1 MKGVDGQSRLKNPR
15 MNALGHLP
23 STETNKNAKGDPLRC
38 YSSNQMDQNV
48 LEIQRN
54 ILFLQI
60 VHPDRGI
67 PRHET
72 ARRLP
77 RIPGC
82 GESLPTDFL
91 KPPPR
96 RPWVWLVC
104 QDFLGGEVVVLT
116 LKQVTTLPWHFTP
129 KRALFGPIFGIY
141 VG

>member
-1 MKGVDGQSRLKNPR
+1 MKGVDGQSKPKNYR
-15 MNALGHLP
+15 MNALTRLP

-38 YSSNQMDQNV
+38 YSSNQMDQHV
-48 LEIQRN
+48 LDIQRN

-82 GESLPTDFL
+82 GESLPTDFI

-96 RPWVWLVC
+96 RP
-104 QDFLGGEVVVLT
+104 LGPACPPGSS
-116 LKQVTTLPWHFTP
+116 Q
-129 KRALFGPIFGIY
+129 R
-141 VG
+141 